1 MRSRTAVFAALPA
14 VLLMSSAHAHADDRK
29 NTADIPA
36 RHYDIVSRV
45 ESLDGAERTVDQ
57 DKRVTYGL
65 QSKVLFAKDSAQLS
79 EQAQSRLGDIAS
91 KIATSGTAQPVLVN
105 GYTDDLG
112 SAEHGLTLSRKRAEA
127 VLQVL
132 AKDPRLATIR
142 FKAAG
147 YGEKQP
153 IADNKDESGRVK
165 NRRVEIVVTRS

>member
-1 MRSRTAVFAALPA
+1 MRSRTAVLAAVPA
-14 VLLMSSAHAHADDRK
+14 VLLMSSAHAHPDDRK

-36 RHYDIVSRV
+36 RHYGIVSRV
-45 ESLDGAERTVDQ
+45 ESLDGTERTVDQ
-57 DKRVTYGL
+57 DKRVTYGV
-65 QSKVLFAKDSAQLS
+65 QSKVLFTKDSGQLS
-79 EQAQSRLGDIAS
+79 EQAQSQLGDIAS
-91 KIATSGTAQPVLVN
+91 KIAKSGTAQPVLVN

-112 SAEHGLTLSRKRAEA
+112 SAEHGLSLSRKRAEA

-147 YGEKQP
+147 HGEKHP
-153 IADNKDESGRVK
+153 IADNKDESGRAK